1 MLKKKPLL
9 TSPKG
14 RNSFPLSYLF
24 GLVCWLSSSSGR
36 MGGALACALVLHPFG
51 EVGGGLFAQTPYKS
65 VKDTLLL
72 KSKIDGMSKQTNTIE
87 SDFIQVKNLSMLSE
101 KITSKG
107 HFWFQ
112 KQNNL
117 RWEYSEP
124 YNYSIVINKDKILIK
139 DENKVKKYDMNSNKV
154 FKEINDIMI
163 SCVNG
168 TVLNSNK
175 FKILYF
181 ENDKNFKLE
190 LTPHDKAMKESLKKI
205 NMYFDKSVTSVIKLD
220 MLEPG
225 DDLTTIDFSNKKINA
240 AISPEIF
247 MLK

>member
-1 MLKKKPLL
+1 MPKNLPLL

-14 RNSFPLSYLF
+14 RNSYPLSYLF
-24 GLVCWLSSSSGR
+24 GLVSRFFSLR
-36 MGGALACALVLHPFG
+36 RAGGALACALILLPFG
-51 EVGGGLFAQTPYKS
+51 EAGRGLAQTPYKT
-65 VKDTLLL
+65 VKDTMLL
-72 KSKIDGMSKQTNTIE
+72 KSMISNMSNQTNSIE
-87 SDFIQVKNLSMLSE
+87 SDFIQMKNLSMLSE

-124 YNYSIVINKDKILIK
+124 YKYTIVINKDKILIK

-163 SCVNG
+163 SCING
-168 TVLNSNK
+168 DILNSNK
-175 FKILYF
+175 FKLQYF
-181 ENDKNFKLE
+181 ENDKTYRLE
-190 LTPHDKAMKESLKKI
+190 LVPGNKAMKESLKKI
-205 NMYFDKSVTSVIKLD
+205 NMYFDKNVTSVIKLE
-220 MLEPG
+220 MIEPG
-225 DDLTTIDFSNKKINA
+225 GDITTIDFNNKKLNA
-240 AISPEIF
+240 AISSEIF

>member
-1 MLKKKPLL
+1 
-9 TSPKG
+9 
-14 RNSFPLSYLF
+14 
-24 GLVCWLSSSSGR
+24 
-36 MGGALACALVLHPFG
+36 
-51 EVGGGLFAQTPYKS
+51 
-65 VKDTLLL
+65 
-72 KSKIDGMSKQTNTIE
+72 MSRQTNSIE
-87 SDFIQVKNLSMLSE
+87 SDFIQVKTLSMLSE

-124 YNYSIVINKDKILIK
+124 YKYSIVINKDKILIK

-168 TVLNSNK
+168 NVLSSNK
-175 FKILYF
+175 FKIVYF
-181 ENDKNFKLE
+181 ENDKFFKLE
-190 LTPHDKAMKESLKKI
+190 LSPNEKAMKESLKQI
-205 NMYFDKSVTSVIKLD
+205 NMYFDKNVSSVVRLD
-220 MLEPG
+220 MMETG
-225 DDLTTIDFSNKKINA
+225 DDITTIDFSNKKINA
-240 AISPEIF
+240 AIAPEKF